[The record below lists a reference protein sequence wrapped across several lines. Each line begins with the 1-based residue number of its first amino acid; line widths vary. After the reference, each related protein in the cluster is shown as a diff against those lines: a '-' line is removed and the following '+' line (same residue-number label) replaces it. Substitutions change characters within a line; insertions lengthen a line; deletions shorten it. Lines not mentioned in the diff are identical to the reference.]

1 VPPVDRFVAARI
13 GCLSNVVDN
22 VVCTHL
28 RE

>member
-1 VPPVDRFVAARI
+1 VDRFVAARI